1 MCRQDRFTS
10 KPRAMQVPLCVL
22 PPTAGEVSKE
32 TDGAVCRKH
41 PLYQDFAA
49 GTIDDIGFRLLTM

>member
-1 MCRQDRFTS
+1 
-10 KPRAMQVPLCVL
+10 VPLCVL